1 MVARYEQKPNNRHIR
16 GLIRKASAICAIGFL
31 GLVTLIGAPDQA
43 QAQQTVVFANGYIPT
58 VWGPTTTLQTSV
70 NGSSTSNYYSW
81 SPYFNPTPY
90 SVTTVNIPGNGGT
103 ITHRVLIQRTEN
115 MGDYSITYTVANI
128 TLRYNMTTGAVRAS
142 GYGEAVQGTATLS
155 GYTASASAATVMGS
169 GAEYRSFSISTTDD
183 ITDFIVSGCLTFSGN
198 ALQICLRSYTDE
210 PTIVTPPPGG
220 GGGSGGGGS
229 GGGGSGGGG
238 SGGGGS
244 GGGIGTGTPAAD
256 CGYDASDPGVI
267 ECWIRENYVR
277 AIQEMTNELSHVMI
291 QQIQMIGVLL
301 DAKNQLE
308 FQRLLGEGRA
318 QAQRD
323 YQPGDQVCAYGTLAR
338 ATAVSRY
345 HAQRSTAALDTIL
358 QKRELL
364 NLHNASAW
372 GPFADMDS
380 RREKFRRLH
389 CDINDN
395 NKNLKGSIC
404 GTTSGPRPNA
414 DLNYGTLVDRALT
427 LDVDFTDPTL
437 TNTEEDILALA
448 KNLYSHRTFTVIPE
462 ETLRPGSQFDA
473 VMDMRMISAVRSVAR
488 HSFASIV
495 GLKSSQTGVAAP
507 QFAMIME
514 NLGTPSG
521 DVNALI
527 GSNPSYFAQMELLT
541 KKVFQDPQFI
551 TKLYESP
558 ANVAR
563 IGVVMQGLRM
573 MSDFERLDASLRR
586 EMVLSLLLE
595 MRLREKQEAIS
606 NATQLRL
613 EDAR

>member
-1 MVARYEQKPNNRHIR
+1 M
-16 GLIRKASAICAIGFL
+16 
-31 GLVTLIGAPDQA
+31 
-43 QAQQTVVFANGYIPT
+43 
-58 VWGPTTTLQTSV
+58 
-70 NGSSTSNYYSW
+70 
-81 SPYFNPTPY
+81 
-90 SVTTVNIPGNGGT
+90 
-103 ITHRVLIQRTEN
+103 
-115 MGDYSITYTVANI
+115 
-128 TLRYNMTTGAVRAS
+128 
-142 GYGEAVQGTATLS
+142 
-155 GYTASASAATVMGS
+155 
-169 GAEYRSFSISTTDD
+169 
-183 ITDFIVSGCLTFSGN
+183 
-198 ALQICLRSYTDE
+198 
-210 PTIVTPPPGG
+210 
-220 GGGSGGGGS
+220 
-229 GGGGSGGGG
+229 
-238 SGGGGS
+238 
-244 GGGIGTGTPAAD
+244 
-256 CGYDASDPGVI
+256 I

-277 AIQEMTNELSHVMI
+277 AIKEMTNELSHVMI

-395 NKNLKGSIC
+395 NKNLKGSLC

-427 LDVDFTDPTL
+427 LDVDFTNPTL

-488 HSFASIV
+488 HSFSSIV

-507 QFAMIME
+507 QFAMIMG
-514 NLGTPSG
+514 NLGTPAG

-541 KKVFQDPQFI
+541 KKVFQDPKFI

-573 MSDFERLDASLRR
+573 MSDFERLEASLRR

-595 MRLREKQEAIS
+595 MRLREKQAAIS
-606 NATQLRL
+606 NTTQLRL

>member
-1 MVARYEQKPNNRHIR
+1 MVARYEQKPNNRHLR

-128 TLRYNMTTGAVRAS
+128 TLRYNMTTGAVSAS

-183 ITDFIVSGCLTFSGN
+183 ITDFIVSGCLTFSRN
-198 ALQICLRSYTDE
+198 SLQICLSSHSE
-210 PTIVTPPPGG
+210 EKVVLTPPSSPAPPAGGLGG
-220 GGGSGGGGS
+220 GK
-229 GGGGSGGGG
+229 
-238 SGGGGS
+238 
-244 GGGIGTGTPAAD
+244 PAAN
-256 CGYDASDPGVI
+256 CGDDTKDPAVI